1 MEESINNWGEKELEG
16 YTLIYFA
23 NADFNK
29 TAEEKEYIKQN
40 VGEETFKKMQREFK
54 DDNDY
59 QSIQKIQAAVTN
71 LKMNE
76 QQISELFS
84 KIKTVCKKDGDFDT
98 QERNLK
104 RGLKHILK

>member
-1 MEESINNWGEKELEG
+1 MKESINNWGEKELEG

-29 TAEEKEYIKQN
+29 TAEEKAYIKKN
-40 VGEETFKKMQREFK
+40 VGEEIYQKMLREFNN
-54 DDNDY
+54 DNDY
-59 QSIQKIQAAVTN
+59 QSIQKIESAVTH

-76 QQISELFS
+76 QQISELFR
-84 KIKTVCKKDGDFDT
+84 KIKTVCKKDGDFDA

>member
-1 MEESINNWGEKELEG
+1 MKELISNWGEKELEG

-29 TAEEKEYIKQN
+29 TAEEENYIKKN
-40 VGEETFKKMQREFK
+40 VGEDVFKKMLKEFK

-76 QQISELFS
+76 EQIKELFD
-84 KIKTVCKKDGDFDT
+84 KIKTICKKDGDFDT
-98 QERNLK
+98 LEQSLK